1 MVVVNSGPRR
11 FRRHKWLL
19 TVASLVVVVG
29 IAEALL
35 RISLF
40 HTSAELASKDPEYY
54 ARSLDE
60 LWVYRHLFSATT
72 PFAVG
77 SGTADGS
84 TETSNEFYKSWAT
97 SLVPDAELGYRRT
110 PNVRT
115 PCHETTN
122 LATRGSGD
130 YSWSGP
136 KIVFLGDSFVE
147 SAACSNDTLTTKI
160 EKLTGID
167 ALNFGV
173 GGYGVDQ
180 IFIHFT
186 RLAPKCD
193 RKDCLFLL
201 GVIQDDLGRMLLAVR
216 TSPKPYFT
224 IRDDTLVL
232 HTAHIHPDALNDF
245 FRRPPERFYLYSFLR
260 GRLGFPIYRSLLN
273 QTGEVRQQAV
283 YALSQLIFRE
293 IAELKRKGQFELA
306 FVVFP
311 TPGNRSRRGRIVA
324 ASRSRHSR
332 GGSAGMLER
341 QARH

>member
-19 TVASLVVVVG
+19 TIASLVVVVG

-115 PCHETTN
+115 P
-122 LATRGSGD
+122 ATRPPTSPRAAAATTRGAD
-130 YSWSGP
+130 RR
-136 KIVFLGDSFVE
+136 SFSRGFVRRVGCVLERHADHEDRKAHGYRRVE
-147 SAACSNDTLTTKI
+147 LRRRRLRRRSDL
-160 EKLTGID
+160 
-167 ALNFGV
+167 
-173 GGYGVDQ
+173 
-180 IFIHFT
+180 IHFT

-224 IRDDTLVL
+224 IRDETLVL
-232 HTAHIHPDALNDF
+232 HTAHIHPEALNDF
-245 FRRPPERFYLYSFLR
+245 FRRPPERFYLYYFLR

-293 IAELKRKGQFELA
+293 IADSSE
-306 FVVFP
+306 
-311 TPGNRSRRGRIVA
+311 
-324 ASRSRHSR
+324 R
-332 GGSAGMLER
+332 GGSGSRSSFFRRRAIDSTRAYCRGFAQ
-341 QARH
+341 QAFPWWICRDV

>member
-1 MVVVNSGPRR
+1 MRGPSMSCGCIGTCFPPPRR
-11 FRRHKWLL
+11 SPSGQAQR
-19 TVASLVVVVG
+19 TASTRDLERV
-29 IAEALL
+29 LQ
-35 RISLF
+35 
-40 HTSAELASKDPEYY
+40 ELG
-54 ARSLDE
+54 DE
-60 LWVYRHLFSATT
+60 
-72 PFAVG
+72 P
-77 SGTADGS
+77 
-84 TETSNEFYKSWAT
+84 
-97 SLVPDAELGYRRT
+97 VPDAELGYRRA

-122 LATRGSGD
+122 LATRGSRRLP
-130 YSWSGP
+130 WSGP

-147 SAACSNDTLTTKI
+147 SAACSNDTLTTKV

-167 ALNFGV
+167 TLNFGV

-186 RLAPKCD
+186 RLLPRCD

-232 HTAHIHPDALNDF
+232 HTEHIHPDALNDF
-245 FRRPPERFYLYSFLR
+245 FRRPPERFYLYYFLR

-273 QTGEVRQQAV
+273 QTREVRQQAV

-293 IAELKRKGQFELA
+293 MAVLKRKGAVRARVRHFSDAGQ
-306 FVVFP
+306 
-311 TPGNRSRRGRIVA
+311 SIRRGDSCRCFA
-324 ASRSRHSR
+324 
-332 GGSAGMLER
+332 E
-341 QARH
+341 QAFPWWICRDA